1 MDEINQS
8 METKEP
14 AKIEQKHNSLRILA
28 LVLAVLILM
37 GASAGIAYWWR
48 GKSAVNFEA
57 EQAADIVQLQKD
69 KINLQKQL
77 ASATTSTTTSSSS
90 NSPAACTA
98 KAPDANTIAN
108 IEASI
113 TSKNTAALQGY
124 MASSVTDVY
133 AASDTIPAKTPADS
147 VADISTF
154 VTDQITG
161 DWSFPVAASTVSSYK
176 QGSYA
181 QYFPSTAVVGSSTRH
196 RVISFLFDCNAK
208 ISTVFMA
215 ADDAVL
221 M

>member
-1 MDEINQS
+1 MP
-8 METKEP
+8 MKVETKNNTP
-14 AKIEQKHNSLRILA
+14 KVIA
-28 LVLAVLILM
+28 AVLVVLVLM

-48 GKSAVNFEA
+48 GKSAVTFEDK
-57 EQAADIVQLQKD
+57 QAADITQLQKD
-69 KINLQKQL
+69 KANLQKQL
-77 ASATTSTTTSSSS
+77 ASATTSTTASSSGS
-90 NSPAACTA
+90 SAVACTA

-108 IEASI
+108 IEAAI

-133 AASDTIPAKTPADS
+133 AASDVIPAKTPADS

-208 ISTVFMA
+208 INTVFMA